1 VLAHKFAMEHP
12 MISAEMVEAT
22 DFMELSEE
30 FGVSSV
36 PHTVI
41 NLGKGEL
48 IGAPPESLL
57 LEEIRKALKE

>member
-1 VLAHKFAMEHP
+1 

-30 FGVSSV
+30 FGVSIV